1 MIPVPISQ
9 PKQIP
14 IGQHFTRLVPLR
26 TRVAAIGQNSGPSLL
41 ALAALRPRAI
51 GRRFAN
57 TKAGARMQRSIT
69 TSKTASFRART
80 MATRRKAG
88 RIRVPLRRPRRRQ
101 FPRRHPPRHRQ
112 PLRYTSHP
120 PARAL
125 RQERRGPLSPR
136 KSAARMVR
144 HTSTTKTTQSMANA
158 SRTRSIRCQGASCL
172 STPAHVNA
180 RTATRILL
188 SGAWWRV
195 KLLLCDAGN

>member
-1 MIPVPISQ
+1 MELAGPCRWRPASAAFLAHRSAPHAQPPMGPTHPTYAAAPEPSTSNATSTYHATVPTTLPECQQMIPVPLSQ

-57 TKAGARMQRSIT
+57 TKAGGMQRNIT

-88 RIRVPLRRPRRRQ
+88 RIRVPLRRLRRRQ
-101 FPRRHPPRHRQ
+101 FPRRHPPRHHRQ
-112 PLRYTSHP
+112 SRRHQAREVMATSLRYQ
-120 PARAL
+120 AR
-125 RQERRGPLSPR
+125 GS
-136 KSAARMVR
+136 S
-144 HTSTTKTTQSMANA
+144 
-158 SRTRSIRCQGASCL
+158 SIGKR
-172 STPAHVNA
+172 
-180 RTATRILL
+180 
-188 SGAWWRV
+188 
-195 KLLLCDAGN
+195 